1 MKLKFICVGSPAM
14 CEAHSEMQSM
24 SLLGGSGGMSLK
36 KFLKKAYYE
45 IKSGAF

>member
-1 MKLKFICVGSPAM
+1 MKLRFLCVGSPAV

-24 SLLGGSGGMSLK
+24 NLLGGSGGMPSR
-36 KFLKKAYYE
+36 KFLKKTCSE